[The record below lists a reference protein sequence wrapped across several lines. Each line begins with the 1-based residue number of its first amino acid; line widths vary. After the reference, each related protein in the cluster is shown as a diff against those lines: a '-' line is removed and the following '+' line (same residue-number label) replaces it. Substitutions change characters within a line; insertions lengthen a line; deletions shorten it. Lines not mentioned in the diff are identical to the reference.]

1 MNNNQKSN
9 YILGLDGLRAVAVLA
24 VLFYHLRLPY
34 ANGGPAGVT
43 VFFVLSGY
51 LTVAKLVQEYDNNGR
66 ISVGRFWVKRVRRL
80 LPSVVTMASVTIF
93 LTAIFKRVL
102 FTKAVR
108 ELVSVIF
115 CFSNYRQILS
125 NASYFQNQG
134 APSPFTHC
142 WSLGVEVQFYILI
155 PLLMILLL
163 KFADRKW
170 AGRVLLF
177 LGAISAILMIV
188 LFKPAEDPTRIY
200 YGIDTR
206 LFSFLFGGALAIYG
220 DDERLNRVPDLYR
233 EILGGAGLLLLLV
246 MMIFV
251 KGGSPFMYRGGHLL
265 ITIFC
270 MLYIYGVT
278 GERTILGKVMSIAP
292 FRWLANISFA
302 LYLWHYPVII
312 FISGGM
318 KSSVGIVILEIALS
332 FALAI
337 LSYYVIEMAFKN
349 KTADK
354 YFNRVRR
361 AIPELFSG
369 DRTRQ
374 HKALKKLRGFI
385 VFLVF
390 ELVVICFALFMPR
403 REVSTGPESGKKV
416 EKGLFDDTVKAAT
429 KAGQY
434 VQGRTPD
441 DAICKSKKILYI
453 GDSISVGA
461 SDWLYEA
468 FPEMTLDGE
477 VGRTPMA
484 GVDVLAEYLNVKG
497 WTGDAIVFELAS
509 NMWLQES
516 LDEFYNMLPQGEKLF
531 LVTCRAPYTDWQD
544 QNNAEIYD
552 FAETHQNVYV
562 IDWYGISNDHSE
574 YFAEDATHMSM
585 EGIEVFV
592 EEMRIVV
599 TQAFKTEE

>member
-220 DDERLNRVPDLYR
+220 
-233 EILGGAGLLLLLV
+233 
-246 MMIFV
+246 
-251 KGGSPFMYRGGHLL
+251 L
-265 ITIFC
+265 ICIGRSLEAQDSC
-270 MLYIYGVT
+270 
-278 GERTILGKVMSIAP
+278 
-292 FRWLANISFA
+292 SF
-302 LYLWHYPVII
+302 L
-312 FISGGM
+312 
-318 KSSVGIVILEIALS
+318 
-332 FALAI
+332 
-337 LSYYVIEMAFKN
+337 
-349 KTADK
+349 
-354 YFNRVRR
+354 
-361 AIPELFSG
+361 
-369 DRTRQ
+369 
-374 HKALKKLRGFI
+374 
-385 VFLVF
+385 
-390 ELVVICFALFMPR
+390 
-403 REVSTGPESGKKV
+403 
-416 EKGLFDDTVKAAT
+416 
-429 KAGQY
+429 
-434 VQGRTPD
+434 
-441 DAICKSKKILYI
+441 
-453 GDSISVGA
+453 
-461 SDWLYEA
+461 
-468 FPEMTLDGE
+468 
-477 VGRTPMA
+477 
-484 GVDVLAEYLNVKG
+484 
-497 WTGDAIVFELAS
+497 
-509 NMWLQES
+509 
-516 LDEFYNMLPQGEKLF
+516 
-531 LVTCRAPYTDWQD
+531 
-544 QNNAEIYD
+544 
-552 FAETHQNVYV
+552 
-562 IDWYGISNDHSE
+562 
-574 YFAEDATHMSM
+574 
-585 EGIEVFV
+585 
-592 EEMRIVV
+592 
-599 TQAFKTEE
+599 